1 MVNPEQFIADLNA
14 KKDTAWK
21 RLYAEFYPALCAYA
35 EKLTKDNLHAEDVV
49 QDCIIALW
57 DASYHFPNLQ
67 TLIAYLYKAV
77 YLRTLNLLDSRNHAR
92 EHAMQFLNEYAS
104 EESDEQAAIDAA
116 IKESAIAKLRLVLD
130 ELPSQQR
137 QIMDLCL
144 QNRKVK
150 EIADLLGV
158 SENTIKIQKKR
169 AYAYI
174 RERLG
179 GIWSVLFMMFFS
191 IRD

>member
-1 MVNPEQFIADLNA
+1 
-14 KKDTAWK
+14 
-21 RLYAEFYPALCAYA
+21 
-35 EKLTKDNLHAEDVV
+35 
-49 QDCIIALW
+49 
-57 DASYHFPNLQ
+57 
-67 TLIAYLYKAV
+67 
-77 YLRTLNLLDSRNHAR
+77 
-92 EHAMQFLNEYAS
+92 MQFLNEYAS

-150 EIADLLGV
+150 EIADLLSV

>member
-1 MVNPEQFIADLNA
+1 MGRFLP
-14 KKDTAWK
+14 
-21 RLYAEFYPALCAYA
+21 
-35 EKLTKDNLHAEDVV
+35 
-49 QDCIIALW
+49 
-57 DASYHFPNLQ
+57 FPNLQ

-179 GIWSVLFMMFFS
+179 GIWSVLFMMFFP

>member
-1 MVNPEQFIADLNA
+1 MGNDEQFIADLNA

-21 RLYAEFYPALCAYA
+21 RLYAEFYPALCAYV

-49 QDCIIALW
+49 QECIIALW
-57 DASYHFPNLQ
+57 DASYHFTNLKS
-67 TLIAYLYKAV
+67 LVSYLYKAV

-104 EESDEQAAIDAA
+104 EEAAEQAAVEAA
-116 IKESAIAKLRLVLD
+116 IEESVIAKLRSVLE
-130 ELPSQQR
+130 ELPAQQR

-144 QNRKVK
+144 QSRKVK
-150 EIADLLGV
+150 EIAEALGIT
-158 SENTIKIQKKR
+158 ENTVKMQKKR

-174 RERLG
+174 REKLG
-179 GIWSVLFMMFFS
+179 GVWSVLFMMFFPVK
-191 IRD
+191 D